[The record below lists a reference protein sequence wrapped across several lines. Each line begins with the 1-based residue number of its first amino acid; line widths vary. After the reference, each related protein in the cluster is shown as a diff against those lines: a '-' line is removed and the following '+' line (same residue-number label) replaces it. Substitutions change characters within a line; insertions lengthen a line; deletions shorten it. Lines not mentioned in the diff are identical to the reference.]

1 MTYNSLNGTTVNNH
15 RGKYIFLQFQSLDHL
30 TSWTSWGPYK
40 KSGSVNQNVGISV
53 RLKRNGSNLIA
64 VPKARLVVH
73 GAMGCGQESFKL
85 VWRCHQL
92 LSVFLVTGLLPRVS
106 RQSHLS
112 ISDESFNEVVPGA
125 LHISLGICLT
135 AEENPEKPQLGDRM
149 MKTVRPV
156 IVWNGVPYLQMRSVG
171 SQHVRKGEGGK
182 KGKDGVWVIIYF

>member
-92 LSVFLVTGLLPRVS
+92 LSVFLAEGHLPRVS
-106 RQSHLS
+106 
-112 ISDESFNEVVPGA
+112 
-125 LHISLGICLT
+125 CLWANYRVIMKWYRGLCT
-135 AEENPEKPQLGDRM
+135 DLLVFTLQAKKKKQLGDRRWWLCGESSPQIGSLPPQM
-149 MKTVRPV
+149 MLSGRE
-156 IVWNGVPYLQMRSVG
+156 M
-171 SQHVRKGEGGK
+171 EE
-182 KGKDGVWVIIYF
+182 KDGWVSYIAS